1 MALLCGRYESNATA
15 LQVALNYSDRTVEA
29 YDVLLA
35 LLESQAAINKAENNQ
50 VYISRFMSDQ

>member
-35 LLESQAAINKAENNQ
+35 LLESQAAIMKAENDE
-50 VYISRFMSDQ
+50 VHLCD